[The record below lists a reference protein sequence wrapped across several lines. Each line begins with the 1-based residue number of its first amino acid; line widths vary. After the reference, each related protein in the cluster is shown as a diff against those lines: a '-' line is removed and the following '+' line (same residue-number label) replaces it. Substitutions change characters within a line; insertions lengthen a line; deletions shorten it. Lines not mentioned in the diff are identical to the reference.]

1 MNTWCL
7 CLDKRKELISQL
19 EEQVNRLLG
28 LTLNKFWCGDG
39 KDSDIHYDKIDI
51 EIDPSQYMNAP
62 GRNHYNA
69 FLSHKKLFREASKNG
84 ETILFLEDDAYIIES
99 RISLFEEIEKFI
111 REMDFDALYLG
122 WWQEKY
128 PGDSSD
134 CDEYE
139 EGWLKGDFGVKRAIN
154 QYVNICGL
162 HGVVLSSKFAAK
174 LSKAPYGPIDSFI
187 NSNLENFKIYYLYP
201 KLIHTKN
208 VYSFCEQME
217 ITHRSIL

>member
-39 KDSDIHYDKIDI
+39 KDSDIPYDKIDI

-99 RISLFEEIEKFI
+99 RISTLYIWGGGKRNIPEIVQI
-111 REMDFDALYLG
+111 VMNM
-122 WWQEKY
+122 
-128 PGDSSD
+128 
-134 CDEYE
+134 
-139 EGWLKGDFGVKRAIN
+139 KR
-154 QYVNICGL
+154 VG
-162 HGVVLSSKFAAK
+162 
-174 LSKAPYGPIDSFI
+174 
-187 NSNLENFKIYYLYP
+187 
-201 KLIHTKN
+201 
-208 VYSFCEQME
+208 
-217 ITHRSIL
+217 